1 MNKILSL
8 LALLLLAS
16 CSVTSH
22 LPEGEV
28 LYTGVDRIGHDRVD
42 TIDDVVAEVVA
53 TTLEVQPNS
62 AFLGS
67 AYRMSALPIGL
78 WVYNGLYTD
87 REKGL
92 RHWLWQHFK
101 SDPTLVSQVNPRL
114 RAQAAVAALKDEG
127 YFDARVTF
135 DTLYHPHDSLRA
147 KIAYDVTY
155 HHHSRFGSITVIP
168 SRSAG
173 IDSILRH
180 TQHLSHLHTGQ
191 RFSSSSI
198 EAERQRITSTL
209 HDSGYFF
216 FSPDHI
222 RFMADSTRLPNTVD
236 LRILIGVGAD
246 AKALAPCT
254 IDSVRFHL
262 DHGVGLASQ
271 NHDTLSFVTIGY
283 NGPSMVK
290 PQVLRRSLGF
300 NEGALYSPERI
311 ELAKTLLSRLNT
323 FKYTT
328 TEFVLLRAAGD
339 TLNSELSTL
348 NTPLSTQNS
357 LALSVSSVYA
367 LPWQG
372 TTEIGCVYK
381 DNQHIGPG
389 ATVTAM
395 RRNLW
400 GGGEMLSFQLTGSYE
415 WHTGYEPDK
424 LRSSLL
430 NSYELGSKVSVSVP
444 RLQLPHLFQ
453 PNSEKPVSS
462 TYSLSFDWMRRGPFF
477 EMIRAGGS
485 IEYGFSFDRRN
496 TLVFTPLRLT
506 YVSLVKTTDEF
517 RVALSNYPS
526 LKHSFENQFIPQM
539 IASWTYDN
547 ASTTAQRASSQWL
560 NITLSEAGGLT
571 DAMMGH
577 WGKHRE
583 QGQRQLFYQPF
594 SQFFK
599 ATAEFRNLHRLS
611 RQFSIASR
619 VQAGFGYAYGNSV
632 ELPYAE
638 KFYIGGPNSLRGF
651 AVRGIGPGNYFVAGA
666 EKGAYDYLNRVGDIK
681 LEGNVEL
688 RFPIAGILNGA
699 LFVDAGNVWVKDDQV
714 LFMSQDTHGSKGIN
728 DDFLRQLALDTGFGL
743 RLDLGM
749 LILRFDVGVPL
760 HDPNSSGPSYF
771 NRRHGLLKHIEYNL
785 AVGYPF

>member
-1 MNKILSL
+1 MNKFLTL
-8 LALLLLAS
+8 FALLLLTA

-28 LYTGVDRIGHDRVD
+28 LYTGVDRIGHQRVD
-42 TIDDVVAEVVA
+42 TVDDVVAEVVA
-53 TTLEVQPNS
+53 TALEVQPNS

-87 REKGL
+87 REKGF

-114 RAQAAVAALKDEG
+114 RAQAAEAALKDEG
-127 YFDARVTF
+127 YFDAFVTF

-155 HHHSRFGSITVIP
+155 RHHSHFGSISVIP
-168 SRSAG
+168 SRSAR

-180 TQHLSHLHTGQ
+180 TQHLSHLRSGQ

-254 IDSVRFHL
+254 IDSVYFRL
-262 DHGVGLASQ
+262 DHGVGLTSQ

-300 NEGALYSPERI
+300 SEHALYSPDRI
-311 ELAKTLLSRLNT
+311 TLAKTLLSRLNT

-328 TEFVLLRAAGD
+328 TEFQLLRAAGD
-339 TLNSELSTL
+339 TLNSQLSTL
-348 NTPLSTQNS
+348 NS
-357 LALSVSSVYA
+357 LALSVSAVYA

-381 DNQHIGPG
+381 DNQHVGPG
-389 ATVTAM
+389 ATLTAL

-400 GGGEMLSFQLTGSYE
+400 GGGEQLSFQLTGSYE
-415 WHTGYEPDK
+415 WHTGYEPDQ
-424 LRSSLL
+424 LRRSLL
-430 NSYELGSKVSVSVP
+430 NSYELGTKASISVP
-444 RLQLPHLFQ
+444 RLQLPHLFL

-506 YVSLVKTTDEF
+506 YVSLIKTTEEF
-517 RVALSNYPS
+517 RTVLNRYPS
-526 LKHSFENQFIPQM
+526 LSHSFENQFIPQVL
-539 IASWTYDN
+539 ASWTYDN
-547 ASTTAQRASSQWL
+547 ASDQRRSSQWL
-560 NITLSEAGGLT
+560 NVTLSEAGGIT
-571 DAMMGH
+571 DVVMGQ
-577 WGKHRE
+577 WGSHRT
-583 QGQRQLFYQPF
+583 QGERQLFFQPF
-594 SQFFK
+594 SQFLK
-599 ATAEFRNLHRLS
+599 ATAELRDLHRLS
-611 RQFSIASR
+611 RRFSLASR
-619 VQAGFGYAYGNSV
+619 LQAGIGYAYGNSV
-632 ELPYAE
+632 EMPYAE
-638 KFYIGGPNSLRGF
+638 RFYIGGPNSLRGF
-651 AVRGIGPGNYFVAGA
+651 PVRGIGPGNHFVPGLS
-666 EKGAYDYLNRVGDIK
+666 KGPYDYLNRVGDIK
-681 LEGNVEL
+681 LEGNIEL
-688 RFPIAGILNGA
+688 RFPIAGSLNGA
-699 LFVDAGNVWVKDDQV
+699 LFADAGNVWLMNDNTAY
-714 LFMSQDTHGSKGIN
+714 MSLGTRGS
-728 DDFLRQLALDTGFGL
+728 RQLNRDVLQQFAVDAGLGL

-749 LILRFDVGVPL
+749 LVLRFDVGVPL
-760 HDPNSSGPSYF
+760 HDPNSEGPSYF